1 MKFYTSPELLAELDN
16 FSVEQLLEVK
26 EKVDKL
32 IQSKT
37 SNTSKQE
44 NTTQSGRIIYHT
56 VTRHPVPN
64 NFQVSIKGSYIK
76 ATEVSD
82 LAQDIDIVVSSGK
95 QANNQ
100 SDMQALDSMIALVS
114 EWQQDESGYD
124 EEIYPNIEAALNQD

>member
-1 MKFYTSPELLAELDN
+1 MKFYTSPELMAELDN
-16 FSVEQLLEVK
+16 FSLEQLLEVK

-37 SNTSKQE
+37 SNTSEQE

-82 LAQDIDIVVSSGK
+82 LAQDIDIVVSSKK

-100 SDMQALDSMIALVS
+100 NDMQALDSMIALVS

-124 EEIYPNIEAALNQD
+124 EEVYPNIEAALNQD